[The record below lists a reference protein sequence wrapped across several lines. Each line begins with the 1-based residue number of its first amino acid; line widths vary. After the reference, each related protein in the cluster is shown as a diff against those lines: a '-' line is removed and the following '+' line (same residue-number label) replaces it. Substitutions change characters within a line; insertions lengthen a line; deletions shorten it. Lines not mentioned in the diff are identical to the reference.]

1 MSKIGALVAYKGRP
15 AQVISSTTHKY
26 EISFLDGSSQKV
38 REKDFRFI
46 HPEFAS
52 VHSECPEV
60 DISILNDLDIEF
72 ISLKELTEWLFD
84 DYTSQNAWFVYLMS
98 EDGLYFFWNKDVL
111 VLRPEEQIEKIKANR
126 QEKALEEE
134 SLKRCINNLNNSS
147 YDDKDIIWISEIE
160 QVALNQSKH
169 SKVMSA
175 LSIENTPENAHRL
188 LIKIKYWS
196 EYKNPYPQRNKIYSD
211 EELEFIERKTD
222 RKDLTHLTCF
232 AIDNSDS
239 SDADDAISIEGD
251 RVWIHIAD
259 VASYVDCN
267 SDLDLFAQKR
277 ISNLYLPDQTLH
289 MLPPSISEV
298 CSLGVD
304 ETSNAVSVGFVLKDF
319 EISDIQIYLSQ
330 IKVTKLSYEEADK
343 LLSENKLLSKLNE
356 IAKEHKSS
364 RERNGAIRLNLPK
377 TDIKLKDQKVL
388 VIPQLKSESREMIS
402 EFMVLAGRVVAKF
415 SIENNIS
422 MPYLLQDSGKFSDEI
437 IENINNL
444 SLSKTFEAAK
454 GFNRSK
460 LSVKPSLHAGLGLN
474 EYLRVTSPMRRY
486 LDLLVQQQLVRFIS
500 NLTLLNESEIKERI
514 KVNNSSSSKINKA
527 IRQSVEH
534 FRCLYFK
541 QNRNWKGDGVVVEKS
556 GKKVLLMIPE
566 LAMITQIK
574 PKTEVELE
582 DKIKLKV
589 SSINLFERSI
599 DFKPLKLI

>member
-26 EISFLDGSSQKV
+26 EISFSDGSSQKV

-52 VHSECPEV
+52 VHSDCPEV

-98 EDGLYFFWNKDVL
+98 VDGLYFFWNKDVL

-289 MLPPSISEV
+289 MLPPKISEV

-304 ETSNAVSVGFVLKDF
+304 EISNAVSVGFVLKDS
-319 EISDIQIYLSQ
+319 EISDIQICLSQ
-330 IKVTKLSYEEADK
+330 IKVTKISYEEADT

-377 TDIKLKDQKVL
+377 TDIKLRDQKVL
-388 VIPQLKSESREMIS
+388 VIPQLESESREMIS
-402 EFMVLAGRVVAKF
+402 EFMVLAGRVIAMF

-486 LDLLVQQQLVRFIS
+486 MDLLVQQQLVRFIS

-534 FRCLYFK
+534 FRCLYFN

-556 GKKVLLMIPE
+556 GNKALLMIPE

-599 DFKPLKLI
+599 DFKPL

>member
-26 EISFLDGSSQKV
+26 EISFSDGSSQKV

-46 HPEFAS
+46 HPDFAS
-52 VHSECPEV
+52 VHSDCPEV

-98 EDGLYFFWNKDVL
+98 VDGLYFFWNKDVL
-111 VLRPEEQIEKIKANR
+111 VLRPEEQIEKIKSNR

-134 SLKRCINNLNNSS
+134 SLKRCINNLNNNS

-222 RKDLTHLTCF
+222 RKDLTHLSCF

-289 MLPPSISEV
+289 MLPPKISEV

-304 ETSNAVSVGFVLKDF
+304 EISNAVSVGFVLKDS
-319 EISDIQIYLSQ
+319 EISDIQICLSQ
-330 IKVTKLSYEEADK
+330 IKVTKISYEEADT

-377 TDIKLKDQKVL
+377 TDIKLIDQKVI
-388 VIPQLKSESREMIS
+388 VIPQLESESREMIS
-402 EFMVLAGRVVAKF
+402 EFMVLAGRVIAKF

-486 LDLLVQQQLVRFIS
+486 MDLLVQQQLVRFIS

-556 GKKVLLMIPE
+556 GNKALLMIPE
-566 LAMITQIK
+566 FAMITQIK

-589 SSINLFERSI
+589 NSINLFDRSI
-599 DFKPLKLI
+599 DFKPI

>member
-15 AQVISSTTHKY
+15 AQVVSSTTHKY
-26 EISFLDGSSQKV
+26 EISFSDGSSQKV

-46 HPEFAS
+46 HPEFES
-52 VHSECPEV
+52 VHSDCPEV

-98 EDGLYFFWNKDVL
+98 VDGLYFFWNKDVL

-196 EYKNPYPQRNKIYSD
+196 EYINPYPQRNKIDSD
-211 EELEFIERKTD
+211 EDLDFIEKKTD

-239 SDADDAISIEGD
+239 SDADDAISIDGD

-304 ETSNAVSVGFVLKDF
+304 EISNAVSVGFVLKDS
-319 EISDIQIYLSQ
+319 EISDIQIHLSQ
-330 IKVTKLSYEEADK
+330 IKVTKISYEEADT

-377 TDIKLKDQKVL
+377 TDIKLRDQKVL
-388 VIPQLKSESREMIS
+388 VIPQLESESREMIS
-402 EFMVLAGRVVAKF
+402 EFMVLAGRVIAMF

-486 LDLLVQQQLVRFIS
+486 MDLLVQQQLVRFIS
-500 NLTLLNESEIKERI
+500 NLTLLNESEIKARI

-541 QNRNWKGDGVVVEKS
+541 QNRNWKGHGVVVEKS
-556 GKKVLLMIPE
+556 GNKALLIIPE
-566 LAMITQIK
+566 FAMITQIK

-589 SSINLFERSI
+589 DSINLFDRSI
-599 DFKPLKLI
+599 DFKPL

>member
-46 HPEFAS
+46 HPEFES
-52 VHSECPEV
+52 VHSDCPEV

-98 EDGLYFFWNKDVL
+98 VDGLYFFWNKDVL

-196 EYKNPYPQRNKIYSD
+196 EYENPYPQRNKIYSD

-251 RVWIHIAD
+251 QVWIHIAD

-343 LLSENKLLSKLNE
+343 LLSENKILSKLNE

-364 RERNGAIRLNLPK
+364 RENNGAIRLNLPK
-377 TDIKLKDQKVL
+377 ADIKVKDQKVL

-486 LDLLVQQQLVRFIS
+486 MDLLVQQQLVRFIS

-556 GKKVLLMIPE
+556 GNKALLIIPE
-566 LAMITQIK
+566 FAMITQIK

-589 SSINLFERSI
+589 DSINLFERSI
-599 DFKPLKLI
+599 DFKPI

>member
-26 EISFLDGSSQKV
+26 EISFSDGSSQKV

-52 VHSECPEV
+52 VHSDCPEV

-98 EDGLYFFWNKDVL
+98 VDGLYFFWNKDVL

-289 MLPPSISEV
+289 MLPPKISEV

-304 ETSNAVSVGFVLKDF
+304 EISNAVSVGFVLKDS
-319 EISDIQIYLSQ
+319 EISDIQICLSQ
-330 IKVTKLSYEEADK
+330 IKVTKISYEEADT

-377 TDIKLKDQKVL
+377 TDIKLRDQKVL
-388 VIPQLKSESREMIS
+388 VIPQLESESREMIS
-402 EFMVLAGRVVAKF
+402 EFMVLAGRVIAMF

-486 LDLLVQQQLVRFIS
+486 MDLLVQQQLVRFIS

-556 GKKVLLMIPE
+556 GNKVLLMIPE

-582 DKIKLKV
+582 DEIKLKV

-599 DFKPLKLI
+599 DFKPL

>member
-26 EISFLDGSSQKV
+26 EISFSDGSSQKV

-52 VHSECPEV
+52 VHSDCPEV

-98 EDGLYFFWNKDVL
+98 VDGLYFFWNKDVL
-111 VLRPEEQIEKIKANR
+111 VLRPEEQIEKIKSDR

-289 MLPPSISEV
+289 MLPPKISEV

-304 ETSNAVSVGFVLKDF
+304 EISNAVSVGFVLKDS
-319 EISDIQIYLSQ
+319 EISDIQICLSQ
-330 IKVTKLSYEEADK
+330 IKVTKISYEEADT

-356 IAKEHKSS
+356 IAKEHKSY

-377 TDIKLKDQKVL
+377 TDIKLIDQKVI
-388 VIPQLKSESREMIS
+388 VIPQLESESREMIS
-402 EFMVLAGRVVAKF
+402 EFMVLAGRVIAKF

-486 LDLLVQQQLVRFIS
+486 MDLLVQQQLVRFIS

-534 FRCLYFK
+534 YRCLYFK

-556 GKKVLLMIPE
+556 GNKALLMIPE

-599 DFKPLKLI
+599 DFKPL

>member
-1 MSKIGALVAYKGRP
+1 MSNIGALVAYKGRP
-15 AQVISSTTHKY
+15 AQVVSSTTHKY
-26 EISFLDGSSQKV
+26 EISFSDGSSQKV

-46 HPEFAS
+46 HPEFES
-52 VHSECPEV
+52 VHSDCPEV
-60 DISILNDLDIEF
+60 DISILNELGIEF
-72 ISLKELTEWLFD
+72 ISLKELTEWLFE

-98 EDGLYFFWNKDVL
+98 VDGLYFFWNKDVL

-196 EYKNPYPQRNKIYSD
+196 EYENPYPQRNKIYSD

-289 MLPPSISEV
+289 MLPPKISEV

-304 ETSNAVSVGFVLKDF
+304 EISNSVSVGFVLKDS
-319 EISDIQIYLSQ
+319 EISDIQIHLSQ
-330 IKVTKLSYEEADK
+330 IKVTKISYEEADK
-343 LLSENKLLSKLNE
+343 LLSENKFLSKLNE
-356 IAKEHKSS
+356 IATEHKSY

-377 TDIKLKDQKVL
+377 TDIKVIDQKV
-388 VIPQLKSESREMIS
+388 VVSPQLESESREMIS
-402 EFMVLAGRVVAKF
+402 EFMVLAGRVIAKF

-527 IRQSVEH
+527 IRQSDEH

-556 GKKVLLMIPE
+556 GNKALLIIPE
-566 LAMITQIK
+566 FAMITQIK
-574 PKTEVELE
+574 PKTGVELE

-589 SSINLFERSI
+589 DSINLFDRSI
-599 DFKPLKLI
+599 DFKPI

>member
-15 AQVISSTTHKY
+15 AQVVSSTTHKY
-26 EISFLDGSSQKV
+26 EISFSDGSSQKV

-46 HPEFAS
+46 HPEFES
-52 VHSECPEV
+52 VHSDCPEV

-98 EDGLYFFWNKDVL
+98 VDGLYFFWNKDVL

-304 ETSNAVSVGFVLKDF
+304 EISNAVSVGFVLKDS
-319 EISDIQIYLSQ
+319 EINDIKIYLSQ
-330 IKVTKLSYEEADK
+330 IKVTKISYEEADK

-356 IAKEHKSS
+356 IAKEHKSY

-377 TDIKLKDQKVL
+377 TDIKLRDQKVL
-388 VIPQLKSESREMIS
+388 VIPQLESESREMIS
-402 EFMVLAGRVVAKF
+402 EFMVLAGRVIAKF

-486 LDLLVQQQLVRFIS
+486 MDLLVQQQLVRFIS

-556 GKKVLLMIPE
+556 GNKVLLMIPE

-599 DFKPLKLI
+599 DFKPL

>member
-15 AQVISSTTHKY
+15 AQVVSSTTHKY
-26 EISFLDGSSQKV
+26 EISFSDGSSQKV

-52 VHSECPEV
+52 VHSDCPEV

-72 ISLKELTEWLFD
+72 ISLNELTEWLFD

-298 CSLGVD
+298 CSLGID
-304 ETSNAVSVGFVLKDF
+304 EISNAVSVGFVLKDS
-319 EISDIQIYLSQ
+319 EISDIQICLSQ
-330 IKVTKLSYEEADK
+330 IKVTKISYEEADTI
-343 LLSENKLLSKLNE
+343 LSENKLLSKLNE
-356 IAKEHKSS
+356 IAKEHKSY

-377 TDIKLKDQKVL
+377 TDIKLRDQKVL
-388 VIPQLKSESREMIS
+388 VIPQLESESREMIS
-402 EFMVLAGRVVAKF
+402 EFMVLAGRVIAKF

-486 LDLLVQQQLVRFIS
+486 MDLLVQQQLVRFIS

-556 GKKVLLMIPE
+556 GNKVLLMIPE

-582 DKIKLKV
+582 DKVKLKV

-599 DFKPLKLI
+599 DFKPL

>member
-52 VHSECPEV
+52 VHSDCPEV

-98 EDGLYFFWNKDVL
+98 VDGLYFFWNKDVL

-175 LSIENTPENAHRL
+175 LFIENTPENAHRL

-289 MLPPSISEV
+289 MLPPKISEV

-304 ETSNAVSVGFVLKDF
+304 EISNAVSVGFVLKDS
-319 EISDIQIYLSQ
+319 EISDIQICLSQ
-330 IKVTKLSYEEADK
+330 IKVTKISYEEADT

-377 TDIKLKDQKVL
+377 TDIKLRDQKVL
-388 VIPQLKSESREMIS
+388 VIPQLESESREMIS
-402 EFMVLAGRVVAKF
+402 EFMVLAGRVIAMF

-486 LDLLVQQQLVRFIS
+486 MDLLVQQQLVRFIS

-556 GKKVLLMIPE
+556 GNKALLMIPE

-599 DFKPLKLI
+599 DFKPL

>member
-1 MSKIGALVAYKGRP
+1 LSKIGALVAYKGRP

-52 VHSECPEV
+52 VHSDCPEV

-98 EDGLYFFWNKDVL
+98 VDGLYFFWNKDVL

-196 EYKNPYPQRNKIYSD
+196 EYENPYPQRNKIYSD

-289 MLPPSISEV
+289 MLPPKISEV

-304 ETSNAVSVGFVLKDF
+304 EISNSVSVGFVLKDS
-319 EISDIQIYLSQ
+319 EISDIQIHLSQ
-330 IKVTKLSYEEADK
+330 IKVTKISYEEADK

-356 IAKEHKSS
+356 IAKEHKSY

-377 TDIKLKDQKVL
+377 TDIKLLDQKVI
-388 VIPQLKSESREMIS
+388 VIPQFESESREMIS
-402 EFMVLAGRVVAKF
+402 EFMVLAGRVIAKF

-486 LDLLVQQQLVRFIS
+486 MDLLVQQQLVRFIS

-534 FRCLYFK
+534 FRCLYFN

-556 GKKVLLMIPE
+556 GNKALLMIPE

-599 DFKPLKLI
+599 DFKPL

>member
-1 MSKIGALVAYKGRP
+1 LSKIGALVAYKGRP
-15 AQVISSTTHKY
+15 AQVVSSTTHKY
-26 EISFLDGSSQKV
+26 EISFSDGSSQKV

-52 VHSECPEV
+52 VHSDCPEV

-98 EDGLYFFWNKDVL
+98 VDGLYFFWNKDVL

-304 ETSNAVSVGFVLKDF
+304 EKSNAVSVGFVLKDF

-343 LLSENKLLSKLNE
+343 LLSENKILSKLNE

-364 RERNGAIRLNLPK
+364 RENNGAIRLNLPK
-377 TDIKLKDQKVL
+377 ADIKVKDQKVL

-486 LDLLVQQQLVRFIS
+486 MDLLVQQQLVRFIS

-534 FRCLYFK
+534 FRCLYFN

-556 GKKVLLMIPE
+556 GNKALLMIPE

-599 DFKPLKLI
+599 DFKPL

>member
-98 EDGLYFFWNKDVL
+98 VDGLYFFWNKDVL

-196 EYKNPYPQRNKIYSD
+196 EYENPYPQRNKIYSD

-222 RKDLTHLTCF
+222 RKDLTHLSCF

-343 LLSENKLLSKLNE
+343 LLSENKILSKLNE

-364 RERNGAIRLNLPK
+364 RENNGAIRLNLPK
-377 TDIKLKDQKVL
+377 ADIKLRDQKVL

-486 LDLLVQQQLVRFIS
+486 MDLLVQQQLVRFIS
-500 NLTLLNESEIKERI
+500 NRTLLNESEIKERI

-556 GKKVLLMIPE
+556 GNKALLMIPE
-566 LAMITQIK
+566 FAMITQIK

-589 SSINLFERSI
+589 DSINLFDRLI
-599 DFKPLKLI
+599 DFKPL

>member
-46 HPEFAS
+46 HPEFES
-52 VHSECPEV
+52 VHSDCPEV

-98 EDGLYFFWNKDVL
+98 VDGLYFFWNKDVL

-196 EYKNPYPQRNKIYSD
+196 EYENPYPQRNKIYSD

-239 SDADDAISIEGD
+239 SDADDAISIDGD

-289 MLPPSISEV
+289 MLPPKISEV

-304 ETSNAVSVGFVLKDF
+304 EISNAVSVGFVLKDS
-319 EISDIQIYLSQ
+319 EISDIQICLSQ
-330 IKVTKLSYEEADK
+330 IKVTKLSYEEADT

-356 IAKEHKSS
+356 IAKEHKSY

-377 TDIKLKDQKVL
+377 TDIKLRDQKVL
-388 VIPQLKSESREMIS
+388 VIPQLESESREMIS

-486 LDLLVQQQLVRFIS
+486 MDLLVQQQLVRFIS

-556 GKKVLLMIPE
+556 GNKVLLMIPE

-599 DFKPLKLI
+599 DFKPL

>member
-1 MSKIGALVAYKGRP
+1 LSKIGALVAYKGRP

-46 HPEFAS
+46 HPEFAY

-98 EDGLYFFWNKDVL
+98 VDGLYFFWNKDVL
-111 VLRPEEQIEKIKANR
+111 VLRPEEQIEKIKDNR

-196 EYKNPYPQRNKIYSD
+196 EYKNPYPQRNKIDRD

-239 SDADDAISIEGD
+239 SDADDAISIDGD

-298 CSLGVD
+298 CSLGAD
-304 ETSNAVSVGFVLKDF
+304 EISNAVSVEFVLKDS
-319 EISDIQIYLSQ
+319 EISDIQICLSQ
-330 IKVTKLSYEEADK
+330 IKVTKLSYEEADR
-343 LLSENKLLSKLNE
+343 LLSENKLLSKLND

-364 RERNGAIRLNLPK
+364 RERNGALRLNLPK
-377 TDIKLKDQKVL
+377 TDIKLRDQKVL
-388 VIPQLKSESREMIS
+388 VIPQLDSDSREMIS
-402 EFMVLAGRVVAKF
+402 EFMVMAGRVIAMF

-460 LSVKPSLHAGLGLN
+460 LSVMPSLHTGLGLN

-486 LDLLVQQQLVRFIS
+486 MDLLVQQQLVRFIS

-527 IRQSVEH
+527 IRQSDEH

-556 GKKVLLMIPE
+556 GNKALLMIPE
-566 LAMITQIK
+566 FAMITQIK

-589 SSINLFERSI
+589 DSINLFDRSI
-599 DFKPLKLI
+599 DFKPI

>member
-15 AQVISSTTHKY
+15 AQVVSSTTHKY
-26 EISFLDGSSQKV
+26 EISFSDGSSQKV

-52 VHSECPEV
+52 VHSDCPEV

-98 EDGLYFFWNKDVL
+98 VDGLYFFWNKDVL

-196 EYKNPYPQRNKIYSD
+196 EYINPYPQRNKIDSD

-298 CSLGVD
+298 CSLGAD
-304 ETSNAVSVGFVLKDF
+304 EISNAVSVGFVLKDS
-319 EISDIQIYLSQ
+319 EISDIQICLSQ
-330 IKVTKLSYEEADK
+330 IKVTKISYEEADT

-377 TDIKLKDQKVL
+377 TDIKLRDQKVL
-388 VIPQLKSESREMIS
+388 VIPQLESESREMIS
-402 EFMVLAGRVVAKF
+402 EFMVLAGRVIAKF

-486 LDLLVQQQLVRFIS
+486 MDLLVQQQLVRFIS

-514 KVNNSSSSKINKA
+514 KVNNSISSKINKA

-556 GKKVLLMIPE
+556 GNKALLMIPE
-566 LAMITQIK
+566 FAMITQIK

-599 DFKPLKLI
+599 DFK

>member
-26 EISFLDGSSQKV
+26 EISFSDGSSQKV

-52 VHSECPEV
+52 VHSDCPEV

-72 ISLKELTEWLFD
+72 ISLNELTEWLFD

-98 EDGLYFFWNKDVL
+98 VDGLYFFWNKDVL

-211 EELEFIERKTD
+211 EEFEFIERKTD
-222 RKDLTHLTCF
+222 REDLTHLTCF

-289 MLPPSISEV
+289 MLPPKISEV
-298 CSLGVD
+298 CSLGAD
-304 ETSNAVSVGFVLKDF
+304 EISNAVSVGFVLKDS
-319 EISDIQIYLSQ
+319 EISDIQICLSQ
-330 IKVTKLSYEEADK
+330 IKVTKISYEEADT

-356 IAKEHKSS
+356 IAKEHKSY

-377 TDIKLKDQKVL
+377 TDIKLIDQKVI
-388 VIPQLKSESREMIS
+388 VIPQLESESREMIS
-402 EFMVLAGRVVAKF
+402 EFMVLAGRVIAKF

-486 LDLLVQQQLVRFIS
+486 MDLLVQQQLVRFIS

-534 FRCLYFK
+534 YRCLYFK

-556 GKKVLLMIPE
+556 GNKALLMIPE

-599 DFKPLKLI
+599 DFKPL

>member
-52 VHSECPEV
+52 VHSDCPEV

-72 ISLKELTEWLFD
+72 ISLNELTEWLFD

-98 EDGLYFFWNKDVL
+98 VDGLYFFWNKDVL
-111 VLRPEEQIEKIKANR
+111 VLRSEEQIEKIKANR

-211 EELEFIERKTD
+211 EEFEFIERKTD

-343 LLSENKLLSKLNE
+343 LLSENKILSKLNE

-364 RERNGAIRLNLPK
+364 RENNGAIRLNLPK
-377 TDIKLKDQKVL
+377 ADIKVKDQKVL

-486 LDLLVQQQLVRFIS
+486 MDLLVQQQLVRFIS

-582 DKIKLKV
+582 DKVKLKV

-599 DFKPLKLI
+599 DFKPL

>member
-52 VHSECPEV
+52 VHSDCPEV

-72 ISLKELTEWLFD
+72 ISLNELTEWLFD

-98 EDGLYFFWNKDVL
+98 VDGLYFFWNKDVL

-169 SKVMSA
+169 SKAMSA

-188 LIKIKYWS
+188 LINIKYWS
-196 EYKNPYPQRNKIYSD
+196 EYKNPYPQRNKIDRD
-211 EELEFIERKTD
+211 EEIEFIERKTD

-267 SDLDLFAQKR
+267 SDIDLFAQKR

-304 ETSNAVSVGFVLKDF
+304 EISNAVSVGFVLKDS
-319 EISDIQIYLSQ
+319 EISDIQICLSQ
-330 IKVTKLSYEEADK
+330 IKVTKISYEEADT
-343 LLSENKLLSKLNE
+343 LLSENKILSQLNE

-377 TDIKLKDQKVL
+377 TDIKLRDQKVI
-388 VIPQLKSESREMIS
+388 VIPQLESESREMIS
-402 EFMVLAGRVVAKF
+402 EFMVLAGRVIARF

-486 LDLLVQQQLVRFIS
+486 MDLLVQQQLVRFIS
-500 NLTLLNESEIKERI
+500 NLTLLNEIEIKARI

-556 GKKVLLMIPE
+556 GNKDLLMIPE

-599 DFKPLKLI
+599 DFKPL

>member
-1 MSKIGALVAYKGRP
+1 LSKIGALVAYKGRP

-98 EDGLYFFWNKDVL
+98 VDGLYFFWNKDVL

-196 EYKNPYPQRNKIYSD
+196 EYENPYPQRNKIYID

-239 SDADDAISIEGD
+239 SDADDAISIDGD

-343 LLSENKLLSKLNE
+343 LLSENKILSKLNE

-364 RERNGAIRLNLPK
+364 RENNGAIRLNLPK
-377 TDIKLKDQKVL
+377 ADIKVKDQKVL

-527 IRQSVEH
+527 IRQSDEH

-556 GKKVLLMIPE
+556 GNKALLIIPE
-566 LAMITQIK
+566 FAMITQIK

-589 SSINLFERSI
+589 DSINLFDRSI
-599 DFKPLKLI
+599 DFKPI

>member
-15 AQVISSTTHKY
+15 AQVVSSTSHKY
-26 EISFLDGSSQKV
+26 EISFSDGSSQKV

-52 VHSECPEV
+52 VHSDCPEV

-98 EDGLYFFWNKDVL
+98 VDGLYFFWNKDVL

-169 SKVMSA
+169 SKAMSA

-289 MLPPSISEV
+289 MLPPKISEV

-304 ETSNAVSVGFVLKDF
+304 EISNAVSVGFVLKDS
-319 EISDIQIYLSQ
+319 EISDIQICLSQ
-330 IKVTKLSYEEADK
+330 IKVTKISYEEADT

-356 IAKEHKSS
+356 IAKEHKSY

-377 TDIKLKDQKVL
+377 TDIKLIDQKV
-388 VIPQLKSESREMIS
+388 VVSPQLESESREMIS
-402 EFMVLAGRVVAKF
+402 EFMVLAGRIIAKF

-486 LDLLVQQQLVRFIS
+486 MDLLVQQQLVRFIS

-514 KVNNSSSSKINKA
+514 KVNNSSSSKIIKA

-556 GKKVLLMIPE
+556 GNKVLLMIPE

-599 DFKPLKLI
+599 DFKPL

>member
-26 EISFLDGSSQKV
+26 EISFSDGSSQKV

-52 VHSECPEV
+52 VHSDCPEV

-98 EDGLYFFWNKDVL
+98 VDGLYFFWNKDVL

-160 QVALNQSKH
+160 QVALNHSKH

-196 EYKNPYPQRNKIYSD
+196 EYINPYPQRNKVDSD
-211 EELEFIERKTD
+211 EDLDFIEKKKD

-239 SDADDAISIEGD
+239 SDADDAISIDGD

-304 ETSNAVSVGFVLKDF
+304 EISNAVSVGFVLKDS

-330 IKVTKLSYEEADK
+330 IKVTKISYEEADT

-377 TDIKLKDQKVL
+377 TDIKLRDQKVL
-388 VIPQLKSESREMIS
+388 VIPQLESESREMIS
-402 EFMVLAGRVVAKF
+402 EFMVLAGRVIAKF

-486 LDLLVQQQLVRFIS
+486 MDLLVQQQLVRFIS

-556 GKKVLLMIPE
+556 GNKVLLMIPE

-599 DFKPLKLI
+599 DFKPL

>member
-52 VHSECPEV
+52 VHSDCPEV
-60 DISILNDLDIEF
+60 DISILNDLEIEF

-98 EDGLYFFWNKDVL
+98 VDGLYFFWNKDVL

-196 EYKNPYPQRNKIYSD
+196 EYENPYPQRNKIYSD

-222 RKDLTHLTCF
+222 RKDLTHLSCF

-239 SDADDAISIEGD
+239 SDADDAISIDGD
-251 RVWIHIAD
+251 RVWIHTAD
-259 VASYVDCN
+259 VASYVDSN
-267 SDLDLFAQKR
+267 SDLDLFAQRR

-304 ETSNAVSVGFVLKDF
+304 EISNAVSVGFVLKDS
-319 EISDIQIYLSQ
+319 EISDIQICLSQ
-330 IKVTKLSYEEADK
+330 IKVTKISYEESDT

-356 IAKEHKSS
+356 IAKEHKSF
-364 RERNGAIRLNLPK
+364 RERKGSIRLNLPK
-377 TDIKLKDQKVL
+377 ADIKHIDQKVI
-388 VIPQLKSESREMIS
+388 VITQLESESREMIS
-402 EFMVLAGRVVAKF
+402 EFMVLAGRVIAMF

-486 LDLLVQQQLVRFIS
+486 MDLLVQQQLVRFIS

-527 IRQSVEH
+527 IRQSDEH

-556 GKKVLLMIPE
+556 GNKVLLMIPE

-582 DKIKLKV
+582 DKVKLKV

-599 DFKPLKLI
+599 DFKPL

>member
-26 EISFLDGSSQKV
+26 EISFSDGSFQKV

-46 HPEFAS
+46 HPEFTS
-52 VHSECPEV
+52 VHSDCPEV

-98 EDGLYFFWNKDVL
+98 VDGLYFFWNKDVL

-188 LIKIKYWS
+188 LIKIKNWS
-196 EYKNPYPQRNKIYSD
+196 EYENPYPQRNKIYSD

-239 SDADDAISIEGD
+239 SDADDAISIDGD

-289 MLPPSISEV
+289 MLPPKISEV

-304 ETSNAVSVGFVLKDF
+304 EISNSVSVGFVLKDY
-319 EISDIQIYLSQ
+319 EISDIQIHLSQ
-330 IKVTKLSYEEADK
+330 VKVTKISYEEADK

-356 IAKEHKSS
+356 IAKEHKSY

-377 TDIKLKDQKVL
+377 ADIKVKDQKVL
-388 VIPQLKSESREMIS
+388 VIPQLESESREMIS
-402 EFMVLAGRVVAKF
+402 EFMVLAGRVIAMF

-527 IRQSVEH
+527 IRQSDEH

-556 GKKVLLMIPE
+556 GNKALLIIPE
-566 LAMITQIK
+566 FAMITQTK

-589 SSINLFERSI
+589 DSINLFDRSI
-599 DFKPLKLI
+599 DFKPI

>member
-1 MSKIGALVAYKGRP
+1 LSNIGALVAYKGRP
-15 AQVISSTTHKY
+15 AQVVSSTTHKY
-26 EISFLDGSSQKV
+26 EISFSDGSSQKV

-52 VHSECPEV
+52 VHSDCPEV

-72 ISLKELTEWLFD
+72 ISLNELTEWLFD

-98 EDGLYFFWNKDVL
+98 VDGLYFFWNKDVL

-196 EYKNPYPQRNKIYSD
+196 EYENPYPQRNKIYSD

-251 RVWIHIAD
+251 QVWIHIAD

-343 LLSENKLLSKLNE
+343 LLSENKILSKLNE

-364 RERNGAIRLNLPK
+364 RENNGAIRLNLPK
-377 TDIKLKDQKVL
+377 ADIKVKDQKVL

-527 IRQSVEH
+527 IRQSDEH

-556 GKKVLLMIPE
+556 GNKALLIIPE
-566 LAMITQIK
+566 FAMITQIK

-589 SSINLFERSI
+589 DSINLFDRSI
-599 DFKPLKLI
+599 DFKPI

>member
-46 HPEFAS
+46 HPEFES
-52 VHSECPEV
+52 VHSDCPEV

-98 EDGLYFFWNKDVL
+98 VDGLYFFWNKDVL

-196 EYKNPYPQRNKIYSD
+196 EYENPYPQRNKIYSD

-289 MLPPSISEV
+289 MLPPKISEV

-304 ETSNAVSVGFVLKDF
+304 EISSAVSVGFVLKDF
-319 EISDIQIYLSQ
+319 EINDIKIYLSQ
-330 IKVTKLSYEEADK
+330 IKVTKISYEEADK

-356 IAKEHKSS
+356 ISKEHKSY

-377 TDIKLKDQKVL
+377 TDIKLRDQKVL
-388 VIPQLKSESREMIS
+388 VIPQLESESREMIS
-402 EFMVLAGRVVAKF
+402 EFMVLAGRIIAKF

-422 MPYLLQDSGKFSDEI
+422 MPYLLQDSGKFSNEI

-486 LDLLVQQQLVRFIS
+486 MDLLVQQQLVRFIS
-500 NLTLLNESEIKERI
+500 NRTLLNESEIKERI

-534 FRCLYFK
+534 FRCLYFN

-556 GKKVLLMIPE
+556 GNKALLMIPE

-589 SSINLFERSI
+589 NSINLFERSI
-599 DFKPLKLI
+599 DFKPL

>member
-1 MSKIGALVAYKGRP
+1 MSNIGALVAYKGRP
-15 AQVISSTTHKY
+15 AQVVSSTTHKY
-26 EISFLDGSSQKV
+26 EISFSDGSSQKV

-46 HPEFAS
+46 HPDFES
-52 VHSECPEV
+52 VHSDCPEV

-72 ISLKELTEWLFD
+72 ISLNELTEWLFD

-160 QVALNQSKH
+160 QVALNHSKH

-304 ETSNAVSVGFVLKDF
+304 EISNAVSVGFVLKDS
-319 EISDIQIYLSQ
+319 EISDIQICLSQ
-330 IKVTKLSYEEADK
+330 IKVTKISYEEADTI
-343 LLSENKLLSKLNE
+343 LSENKLLSKLNE
-356 IAKEHKSS
+356 IAKEHKSY

-377 TDIKLKDQKVL
+377 TDIKLIDQKV
-388 VIPQLKSESREMIS
+388 VVSPQLESESREMIS
-402 EFMVLAGRVVAKF
+402 EFMVLAGRVIAKF

-486 LDLLVQQQLVRFIS
+486 MDLLVQQQLVRFIS
-500 NLTLLNESEIKERI
+500 NLTLLNEIEIKARI

-556 GKKVLLMIPE
+556 GNKVLLMIPE

-599 DFKPLKLI
+599 DFKPL

>member
-52 VHSECPEV
+52 VHSDCPEV

-98 EDGLYFFWNKDVL
+98 VDGLYFFWNKDVL

-175 LSIENTPENAHRL
+175 LFIENTPENAHRL

-289 MLPPSISEV
+289 MLPPKISEV

-304 ETSNAVSVGFVLKDF
+304 EISNAVSVGFVLKDS
-319 EISDIQIYLSQ
+319 EISDIQIHLSQ
-330 IKVTKLSYEEADK
+330 IKVTKISYDEADK
-343 LLSENKLLSKLNE
+343 LLSENKLLSKLNK
-356 IAKEHKSS
+356 IAKEHKSY

-377 TDIKLKDQKVL
+377 TDIKLRDQKVL
-388 VIPQLKSESREMIS
+388 VIPQLESESREMIS
-402 EFMVLAGRVVAKF
+402 EFMVLAGRVIAMF

-486 LDLLVQQQLVRFIS
+486 MDLLVQQQLVRFIS

-527 IRQSVEH
+527 IRQSDEH

-556 GKKVLLMIPE
+556 GNKALLIIPE
-566 LAMITQIK
+566 FAMITQIK

-589 SSINLFERSI
+589 DSINLFDRSI
-599 DFKPLKLI
+599 DFKPI

>member
-52 VHSECPEV
+52 VHSDCPEV

-72 ISLKELTEWLFD
+72 ISLNELTEWLFD

-98 EDGLYFFWNKDVL
+98 VDGLYFFWNKDVL

-289 MLPPSISEV
+289 MLPPKISEV

-304 ETSNAVSVGFVLKDF
+304 EISNAVSVGFVLKDS
-319 EISDIQIYLSQ
+319 EISDIQICLSQ
-330 IKVTKLSYEEADK
+330 IKVTKISYEEADK

-356 IAKEHKSS
+356 IAKEHKSY

-377 TDIKLKDQKVL
+377 TEIKLIDQKVI
-388 VIPQLKSESREMIS
+388 VIPQLESESREMIS
-402 EFMVLAGRVVAKF
+402 EFMVLAGRVIAMF

-486 LDLLVQQQLVRFIS
+486 MDLLVQQQLVRFIS
-500 NLTLLNESEIKERI
+500 NLTLLNESEIKARI

-556 GKKVLLMIPE
+556 GNKALLMIPE

-599 DFKPLKLI
+599 DFKPL

>member
-52 VHSECPEV
+52 VHSDCPEV

-98 EDGLYFFWNKDVL
+98 VDGLYFFWNKDVL

-169 SKVMSA
+169 SKVMGA

-239 SDADDAISIEGD
+239 SDADDAISIYGD

-289 MLPPSISEV
+289 MLPPKISEV

-304 ETSNAVSVGFVLKDF
+304 EISNAVSVGFVLKDS
-319 EISDIQIYLSQ
+319 EISDIQICLSQ
-330 IKVTKLSYEEADK
+330 IKVTKISYEEADT

-356 IAKEHKSS
+356 IAKEHKSY

-377 TDIKLKDQKVL
+377 TDIKLRDQKVL
-388 VIPQLKSESREMIS
+388 VIPQLESESREMIS
-402 EFMVLAGRVVAKF
+402 EFMVLAGRVIAKF

-527 IRQSVEH
+527 IRQSDEH

-556 GKKVLLMIPE
+556 GNKALLIIPE
-566 LAMITQIK
+566 FAMITQIK
-574 PKTEVELE
+574 PKIEVELE

-589 SSINLFERSI
+589 DSINLFDRSI
-599 DFKPLKLI
+599 DFKPI

>member
-98 EDGLYFFWNKDVL
+98 VDGLYFFWNKDVL

-169 SKVMSA
+169 SKAMSA

-304 ETSNAVSVGFVLKDF
+304 EISNAVSVGFVLKDS

-330 IKVTKLSYEEADK
+330 IKVTKISYEEADK

-377 TDIKLKDQKVL
+377 TDIKLRDQKVL
-388 VIPQLKSESREMIS
+388 VIPQLESESREMIS
-402 EFMVLAGRVVAKF
+402 EFMVLAGRVIAMF

-486 LDLLVQQQLVRFIS
+486 MDLLVQQQLVRFIS

-556 GKKVLLMIPE
+556 GNKLLLMIPE
-566 LAMITQIK
+566 FAMITQIK

-589 SSINLFERSI
+589 NSINLFDRSI
-599 DFKPLKLI
+599 DFKPL